1 MSTRIFCFRKLNSC
15 DKCRALPS
23 LCDKCRSTYYFFTH
37 ISCATSVALLIF
49 LITYSLGAIV
59 SQAHCF
65 VQQVSRAFPLCATCV
80 ARFPS
85 FGDTYSRLGNGKA
98 ISRGTF
104 SVPRLFSCARYIFR
118 TSIRFL
124 CARYVFRTSIVFV
137 REVRIPYLAWFFVRE
152 VCIPYLDWFFVCEV
166 RIPYLDCFCARGT
179 VSVPR
184 LGFCIRG
191 TDSVPRLVLCTRYG
205 FRTSIGFLC
214 EVYGGYL
221 GVLFMSDEDCAGYT
235 WVKYVYLIV

>member
-1 MSTRIFCFRKLNSC
+1 MHSIADRRPDRKHSRAIFIITTFKRQLLLPLAHSLLWFGKQSSALASILDDTCLRAYFALENSTR
-15 DKCRALPS
+15 
-23 LCDKCRSTYYFFTH
+23 
-37 ISCATSVALLIF
+37 ATS
-49 LITYSLGAIV
+49 
-59 SQAHCF
+59 
-65 VQQVSRAFPLCATCV
+65 V

-85 FGDTYSRLGNGKA
+85 LGDTYSRLGNGKA

-118 TSIRFL
+118 TLIRFL

-137 REVRIPYLAWFFVRE
+137 REVRIPYLDWFFVRE
-152 VCIPYLDWFFVCEV
+152 VCILYLDWFFVCEV